1 MPRAD
6 KFPQA
11 VLKIILEVQSLIL
24 ARKRSSFNLIR
35 SSIQSTRQGIPVFEN
50 TCLDIKPT
58 LSFKYQV
65 RFKSKISLKTTTLW
79 KRGRFE
85 FIDCASKTKT
95 PTIKTR
101 HSRAK
106 YWKMWPRFHD
116 AVSEGLW
123 QKCHA
128 PQTVGE
134 QKKQKSESVNLQF
147 YSATLI

>member
-1 MPRAD
+1 MPCAD

-11 VLKIILEVQSLIL
+11 ALKIILEVQSLIL
-24 ARKRSSFNLIR
+24 ARKRSNFNVTR

-50 TCLDIKPT
+50 TCLDIKQT

-95 PTIKTR
+95 PTIKVGIAERNIGRCGPDFTTMFL
-101 HSRAK
+101 K
-106 YWKMWPRFHD
+106 D
-116 AVSEGLW
+116 CEGGVMHLHKLW
-123 QKCHA
+123 
-128 PQTVGE
+128 E
-134 QKKQKSESVNLQF
+134 NKKQKSESVNLQF